1 LQDELGLQQ
10 ADSPALKRLNSALVK
25 VDNKRHVAQVE
36 EQIKKLTLNT
46 QSNLFQEEAMAG
58 QLAMYQKAAI
68 GIGGFIMVLA
78 SLSIIVAMIMSTHQ
92 RRKQIG
98 VMKVL
103 GANLWQIRQMFIA
116 EAAMLGFIGG
126 VAGVG
131 IAFAALGGVNQ
142 LLASQMADQA
152 GGPMTVII
160 QQSALPLGI
169 VFAVL
174 VGVVSGIYP
183 AISASR
189 TNALSVIKSM

>member
-1 LQDELGLQQ
+1 
-10 ADSPALKRLNSALVK
+10 
-25 VDNKRHVAQVE
+25 
-36 EQIKKLTLNT
+36 
-46 QSNLFQEEAMAG
+46 MAG
-58 QLAMYQKAAI
+58 QLAMYQKAAV

-126 VAGVG
+126 VGG
-131 IAFAALGGVNQ
+131 GYCFAALGGVNQ

-152 GGPMTVII
+152 GGPMTVMI
-160 QQSALPLGI
+160 QQTALPMGI
-169 VFAVL
+169 VLLYSWVWYREF
-174 VGVVSGIYP
+174 IQP
-183 AISASR
+183 
-189 TNALSVIKSM
+189 SVHREPTR